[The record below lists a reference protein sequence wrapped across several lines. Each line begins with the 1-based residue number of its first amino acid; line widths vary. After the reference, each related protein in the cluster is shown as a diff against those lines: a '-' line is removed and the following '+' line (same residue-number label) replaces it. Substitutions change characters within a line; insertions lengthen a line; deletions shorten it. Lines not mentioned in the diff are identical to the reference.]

1 MIVNIVFIKKLKKS
15 LEKLLNDEEYNYFTI
30 SGNQAL
36 MNRNKNDYIE
46 EVAKRPLN
54 DKEYKKYCFMSSSKY
69 HYIAATNQMLY

>member
-54 DKEYKKYCFMSSSKY
+54 DKEYKN
-69 HYIAATNQMLY
+69 IVL